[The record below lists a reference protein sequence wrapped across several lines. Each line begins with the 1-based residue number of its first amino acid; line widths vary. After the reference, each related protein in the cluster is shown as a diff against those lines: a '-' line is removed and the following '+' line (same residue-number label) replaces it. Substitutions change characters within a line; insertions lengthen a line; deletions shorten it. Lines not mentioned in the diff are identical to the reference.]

1 MREGARDSR
10 SSNGRRAEIIARII
24 RRPVELQLVDVVAD
38 AHLCPIGNGVGQV
51 DRVWIRVQQPHIKP
65 LAGCVVTAHDDIIA
79 VDRRGYGWREG
90 RRRGE
95 RRRDVDHELHFVDG
109 ALHPLVICRDCLHAV
124 QTRIHQNSTGPLGRV
139 RWVLAAGRISA
150 ETTIGLGAV
159 HECVYSIPDKP
170 IPIIDG
176 EIDLHD
182 ALTIDAN
189 AGTGCRIG
197 VIRIVCHCLG
207 G

>member
-1 MREGARDSR
+1 MRKGARVSW

-24 RRPVELQLVDVVAD
+24 RHPVELQLVDVVAD

-65 LAGCVVTAHDDIIA
+65 LAGCAVTAHDDIIA

-90 RRRGE
+90 RRGGE
-95 RRRDVDHELHFVDG
+95 RRRDVEHELHFVDG

-124 QTRIHQNSTGPLGRV
+124 QTRIHQNSTGPLCRV
-139 RWVLAAGRISA
+139 RRVLTAGRIPA
-150 ETTIGLGAV
+150 ETTICLG
-159 HECVYSIPDKP
+159 EFSLGIDPNPGRP

-176 EIDLHD
+176 EIDLHNS
-182 ALTIDAN
+182 LSINAN
-189 AGTGCRIG
+189 ASTGCRIG